1 MALYKYLAAAKGEQP
16 HDMLIEAENEKEALS
31 KLRSRHVMP
40 VRFYGEVSVGGGGR
54 LMFRRSRIDT
64 YDFTRQLAPL
74 LDSFIPLEKA
84 LGIIAESAVEPE
96 QRDFVNSLRQGLHEG
111 KKFSELVRSHGSL
124 FPGYY
129 ANLIESGEETGCLPE
144 VVGQLYKFMG
154 ESKELKD
161 FIISSSIYPLA
172 ILSIT
177 LVVTVLLFTVFV
189 PRFAK
194 IFQDMGREMPPSM
207 NFLLGVSA
215 FASWAWWLIPCAA
228 VGIWTGLRR
237 FFGAE
242 AFHYNY
248 SKFLLSLPLFGRI
261 IVDLEMCKYIR
272 TLSILIANHVEIIR
286 TVKISG
292 RIIHNPVIAKAFAD
306 IARKLKGGAKLSA
319 ALAGNRF
326 VPSGMVPMLRVGEE
340 SGTVGEMLSRIAT
353 HLESDTRLKIKR
365 LLSLFEPAVI
375 VFLALVVLVVVVSI
389 FVAMMEINSISQGGP
404 KKRKKE
410 DGKDRTSP

>member
-16 HDMLIEAENEKEALS
+16 HDMLIEADNEKEALS

-40 VRFYGEVSVGGGGR
+40 VRFYGEVSVGGGR

-154 ESKELKD
+154 ESKELRD

-177 LVVTVLLFTVFV
+177 LIVTVLLFTVFV

-215 FASWAWWLIPCAA
+215 FASWAWWAIPLAA
-228 VGIWTGLRR
+228 VGTWAGLKR
-237 FFGAE
+237 FFGVE
-242 AFHYNY
+242 VFHYNY
-248 SKFLLSLPLFGRI
+248 SRFLLSLPLFGRI

-404 KKRKKE
+404 KI
-410 DGKDRTSP
+410 

>member
-228 VGIWTGLRR
+228 VGIWTGLKR

-292 RIIHNPVIAKAFAD
+292 RIIHNPVIVKAFAD

-404 KKRKKE
+404 KI
-410 DGKDRTSP
+410 

>member
-16 HDMLIEAENEKEALS
+16 HDMLIEADNEKEALS

-40 VRFYGEVSVGGGGR
+40 VRFYGEVSVGGGR

-154 ESKELKD
+154 ESKELRD

-177 LVVTVLLFTVFV
+177 LIVTVLLFTVFV

-215 FASWAWWLIPCAA
+215 FASWAWWAIPLAA
-228 VGIWTGLRR
+228 VGTWTGLKR

-242 AFHYNY
+242 VFHYNY
-248 SKFLLSLPLFGRI
+248 SRFLLSLPLFGRI

-306 IARKLKGGAKLSA
+306 IARKLKGGARLSA

-404 KKRKKE
+404 KI
-410 DGKDRTSP
+410 

>member
-16 HDMLIEAENEKEALS
+16 HDMLIEADNEKEALS

-228 VGIWTGLRR
+228 VGIWTGLKR

-340 SGTVGEMLSRIAT
+340 SGTVGEMLSRIAP

-404 KKRKKE
+404 KI
-410 DGKDRTSP
+410 

>member
-1 MALYKYLAAAKGEQP
+1 MGLYKYLAAARGEPP
-16 HDMLIEAENEKEALS
+16 HEMLIEADNEKEALN
-31 KLRSRHVMP
+31 KLRSRQVTP
-40 VRFYGEVSVGGGGR
+40 VRFYGEVSVGGKGK
-54 LMFRRSRIDT
+54 LLFRRSKIDT

-84 LGIIAESAVEPE
+84 LAIIAESAVEPE

-129 ANLIESGEETGCLPE
+129 ANLIETGEETGCLPE

-177 LVVTVLLFTVFV
+177 LIVTVLLFTVFV

-215 FASWAWWLIPCAA
+215 FASWAWWVIPCVAA
-228 VGIWTGLRR
+228 GAWTGLKK
-237 FFGAE
+237 FFGEE
-242 AFHYNY
+242 AFRYNY
-248 SKFLLSLPLFGRI
+248 SRFLLSLPLFGRI

-286 TVKISG
+286 TVRISG
-292 RIIHNPVIAKAFAD
+292 RILSNPVVAKAFGD
-306 IARKLKGGAKLSA
+306 ISRKLKGGAKLSA
-319 ALAGNRF
+319 ALAGNAF
-326 VPSGMVPMLRVGEE
+326 VPAGMVPMLRVGEE
-340 SGTVGEMLSRIAT
+340 SGTVGEMLSRIAN
-353 HLESDTRLKIKR
+353 HLENDTRLKIKR
-365 LLSLFEPAVI
+365 LLSLFEPPVI
-375 VFLALVVLVVVVSI
+375 VFLALVVLIVVVSI

-404 KKRKKE
+404 KI
-410 DGKDRTSP
+410 

>member
-1 MALYKYLAAAKGEQP
+1 MALYKYLVAAKGEQP
-16 HDMLIEAENEKEALS
+16 HDMLIEADNEKEALS

-404 KKRKKE
+404 KI
-410 DGKDRTSP
+410 

>member
-16 HDMLIEAENEKEALS
+16 HDMLIEADNEKEALS

-228 VGIWTGLRR
+228 VGIWTGLKW

-404 KKRKKE
+404 KI
-410 DGKDRTSP
+410 

>member
-16 HDMLIEAENEKEALS
+16 HDMLIEADNEKEALS

-228 VGIWTGLRR
+228 VGIWTGLKR

-389 FVAMMEINSISQGGP
+389 FVAIMEINSISQGGP
-404 KKRKKE
+404 KI
-410 DGKDRTSP
+410 

>member
-16 HDMLIEAENEKEALS
+16 HDMLIEADNEKEALS

-40 VRFYGEVSVGGGGR
+40 VRFYGEVSVGGGR

-228 VGIWTGLRR
+228 VGIWTGLKR

-404 KKRKKE
+404 KI
-410 DGKDRTSP
+410 